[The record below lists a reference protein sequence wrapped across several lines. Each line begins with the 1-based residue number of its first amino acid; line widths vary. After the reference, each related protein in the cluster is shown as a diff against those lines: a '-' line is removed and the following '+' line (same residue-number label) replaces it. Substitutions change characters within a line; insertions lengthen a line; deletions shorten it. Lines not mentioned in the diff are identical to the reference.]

1 MFRGFSSITANRQ
14 LVLANTFICLLV
26 AAAALSAL
34 YCVQWIHRT
43 QASLTSVADS
53 KAAMQ
58 LLMRSV
64 NAAILAEGTPAAKAA
79 SRQALEE
86 ADSRFTTLLPVLTEQ
101 VGGEA
106 AYTKLSAQW
115 SDLTGQIVALLGND
129 VVLRRDDPETL
140 ESYAQLSGVSTE
152 FLRNIEKLAHEFE
165 TKGKATSDKALYAVA
180 AIFALTLVCII
191 GATYAVYALLS
202 RPLEQVLK
210 VANAVAAGDLSCEL
224 ESSGRYEAGQLM
236 QALNVMIRNLKNIV
250 EEVRHGTY
258 AISESAEQ
266 IAYGNLELSSRTEQQ
281 VSSLQQTS
289 ASMNEMTRIAKQNAE
304 SAQLANQM
312 AATAFASAQKGGKV
326 VSDVVATM
334 ASINQ
339 ASKKIVD
346 IIAVIDGIAFQTNIL
361 ALNAA
366 VEAARAGEQ
375 GRGFA
380 VVASEVRNL
389 AQRSVTAAK
398 EIKQL
403 IANSVERV
411 EAGTKLVDQ
420 AGARMGDIETSI
432 QSVSDIMDEITEASR
447 VQTRGIE
454 QMFQAVSQIDQGT
467 QQNASLA
474 EESTGASES
483 MRTQAS
489 KLARVVSIFN
499 LEAEPVQAEPEA
511 APERG
516 SARGSLSAPSAATIG
531 FTPSLNLE
539 DALRT

>member
-1 MFRGFSSITANRQ
+1 MLRGFSSITANRQ
-14 LVLANTFICLLV
+14 LVLANSAICLLV
-26 AAAALSAL
+26 IGAALSAML
-34 YCVQWIHRT
+34 CVQWIDRT
-43 QASLTSVADS
+43 QASLTSIAET
-53 KAAMQ
+53 KGAMQ
-58 LLMRSV
+58 FLMRGV
-64 NAAILAEGTPAAKAA
+64 NESLVTDGSASSRAATQ
-79 SRQALEE
+79 QALK
-86 ADSRFTTLLPVLTEQ
+86 DVDTRFATLLPVLTEQ
-101 VGGEA
+101 SGDDA
-106 AYTKLSAQW
+106 AATRLTAQW
-115 SDLTGQIVALLGND
+115 GEMRGQIESVLSNAALH
-129 VVLRRDDPETL
+129 RDDPATL
-140 ESYAQLSGVSTE
+140 AAFTRLGGVSAE
-152 FLRNIEKLAHEFE
+152 FLRHIEALAADFE
-165 TKGKATSDKALYAVA
+165 KKGKASSDKAFYAMT
-180 AIFALTLVCII
+180 AIFALTVLCIV
-191 GATYAVYALLS
+191 AVTYAVYVLLA

-210 VANAVAAGDLSCEL
+210 VANAVAAGDLTYEIDSH
-224 ESSGRYEAGQLM
+224 SKHEAGQLM
-236 QALNVMIRNLKNIV
+236 HALNGMNRNLKNIV
-250 EEVRHGTY
+250 EEVRAGTH
-258 AISESAEQ
+258 AISASAEQ
-266 IAYGNLELSSRTEQQ
+266 IASGNLELSSRTEQQ

-304 SAQLANQM
+304 SAQLANRM

-326 VSDVVATM
+326 VADVVETM

-339 ASKKIVD
+339 ASRKIVD
-346 IIAVIDGIAFQTNIL
+346 IIGVIDGIAFQTNIL

-411 EAGTKLVDQ
+411 EAGSKLVDQ

-454 QMFQAVSQIDQGT
+454 QMFQAITQIDHGT

-483 MRTQAS
+483 MRMQAS
-489 KLARVVSIFN
+489 KLSRVVSIFKLN
-499 LEAEPVQAEPEA
+499 AEAPRA
-511 APERG
+511 APGAEQHSPRSG
-516 SARGSLSAPSAATIG
+516 ASPASSHSIG
-531 FTPSLNLE
+531 FTRPLELE
-539 DALRT
+539 DAFRS

>member
-1 MFRGFSSITANRQ
+1 MLRGFSSITANRQ

-26 AAAALSAL
+26 IGAALSAML
-34 YCVQWIHRT
+34 CVQWIDRT
-43 QASLTSVADS
+43 QASLTSIAET
-53 KAAMQ
+53 KGAMQ
-58 LLMRSV
+58 FLMRSV
-64 NAAILAEGTPAAKAA
+64 NESLVTEGSA
-79 SRQALEE
+79 SSRATTQQALQ
-86 ADSRFTTLLPVLTEQ
+86 DVDTRFATLLPLLTEQ
-101 VGGEA
+101 AGNEA
-106 AYTKLSAQW
+106 AAARLTAQWAEMKGQIEAVLSTGLHRDDQATMAAFTKLGGISA
-115 SDLTGQIVALLGND
+115 
-129 VVLRRDDPETL
+129 
-140 ESYAQLSGVSTE
+140 E
-152 FLRNIEKLAHEFE
+152 FLRHIETLATDFE
-165 TKGKATSDKALYAVA
+165 KKGKTSSEKAFYAMA
-180 AIFALTLVCII
+180 AIFVLTVASIV
-191 GATYAVYALLS
+191 AVTYAVYALLAK
-202 RPLEQVLK
+202 PLEQVLK
-210 VANAVAAGDLSCEL
+210 VANAVAAGDLTYEIDSR
-224 ESSGRYEAGQLM
+224 SHHEAGQLM
-236 QALNVMIRNLKNIV
+236 HALNGMNRNLKNIV
-250 EEVRHGTY
+250 QEVRAGTY

-266 IAYGNLELSSRTEQQ
+266 IASGNLELSSRTEQQ

-304 SAQLANQM
+304 SAQLANRM

-326 VSDVVATM
+326 VSDVVETM

-346 IIAVIDGIAFQTNIL
+346 IIGVIDGIAFQTNIL

-411 EAGTKLVDQ
+411 EAGSKLVDQ

-447 VQTRGIE
+447 VQTKGIE
-454 QMFQAVSQIDQGT
+454 QMFQAITQIDHGT

-483 MRTQAS
+483 MRMQAS
-489 KLARVVSIFN
+489 KLARVVSIFKLN
-499 LEAEPVQAEPEA
+499 ATPAQA
-511 APERG
+511 APTAAPRG
-516 SARGSLSAPSAATIG
+516 AARNAVSTSQSPSIA
-531 FTPSLNLE
+531 FTQPLDLQ

>member
-1 MFRGFSSITANRQ
+1 
-14 LVLANTFICLLV
+14 
-26 AAAALSAL
+26 
-34 YCVQWIHRT
+34 
-43 QASLTSVADS
+43 
-53 KAAMQ
+53 
-58 LLMRSV
+58 
-64 NAAILAEGTPAAKAA
+64 
-79 SRQALEE
+79 
-86 ADSRFTTLLPVLTEQ
+86 LLPVLTEQ

-129 VVLRRDDPETL
+129 VILRRDDPETL

-334 ASINQ
+334 GSINQ

-389 AQRSVTAAK
+389 AQRSVPAAK

-483 MRTQAS
+483 MRMQAS
-489 KLARVVSIFN
+489 KLARVVSIFK
-499 LEAEPVQAEPEA
+499 L
-511 APERG
+511 
-516 SARGSLSAPSAATIG
+516 
-531 FTPSLNLE
+531 
-539 DALRT
+539 DA

>member
-1 MFRGFSSITANRQ
+1 MLRGFSSITAKRQ
-14 LVLANTFICLLV
+14 LVLANSFICLLV
-26 AAAALSAL
+26 AAAALSAMV
-34 YCVQWIHRT
+34 CVQWIHQT
-43 QASLTSVADS
+43 QASLTSVAES
-53 KAAMQ
+53 KGSMQ

-64 NAAILAEGTPAAKAA
+64 NEAILAEGTPASRAAAK
-79 SRQALEE
+79 QALGE
-86 ADSRFTTLLPVLTEQ
+86 ADTRFGELLPVLTAQ
-101 VGGEA
+101 VGGEPA
-106 AYTKLSAQW
+106 FLKLSSQW
-115 SDLTGQIVALLGND
+115 SDLSGQIASILGAD
-129 VVLRRDDPETL
+129 SELRQGDPATL
-140 ESYAQLSGVSTE
+140 EAYAQLSGVSNE
-152 FLRNIEKLAHEFE
+152 FLRKVESLALEFE
-165 TKGKATSDKALYAVA
+165 QKGKATSDKAFYAVA
-180 AIFALTLVCII
+180 AIFLLTVTCIAL
-191 GATYAVYALLS
+191 ATYAVYLLLA

-210 VANAVAAGDLSCEL
+210 VANAVAAGDLTYEID
-224 ESSGRYEAGQLM
+224 SSSKYQAGQLM
-236 QALNVMIRNLKNIV
+236 HALNGMNQNLKNIV
-250 EEVRHGTY
+250 QQVRRGTD

-326 VSDVVATM
+326 VSDVVETM

-339 ASKKIVD
+339 ASRKIVD
-346 IIAVIDGIAFQTNIL
+346 IIAVMDGIAFQTNIL

-411 EAGTKLVDQ
+411 EAGSKLVDQ

-454 QMFQAVSQIDQGT
+454 QMFEAITQIDNGT

-483 MRTQAS
+483 MRMQAN
-489 KLARVVSIFN
+489 KLARVVSIFK
-499 LEAEPVQAEPEA
+499 LDASPAQDAPEA
-511 APERG
+511 AAQPEARHAV
-516 SARGSLSAPSAATIG
+516 SATPAPSIG
-531 FTPSLNLE
+531 FTQSLNLE
-539 DALRT
+539 SALRT

>member
-1 MFRGFSSITANRQ
+1 MLRGFSSITAKRQ
-14 LVLANTFICLLV
+14 LVLANSFICLLV
-26 AAAALSAL
+26 AAAALSATI
-34 YCVQWIHRT
+34 CVQWIHRT
-43 QASLTSVADS
+43 QASLTSVAES
-53 KAAMQ
+53 KGSMQ

-64 NAAILAEGTPAAKAA
+64 NEAILAEGSSASRAAAK
-79 SRQALEE
+79 QALGD
-86 ADSRFTTLLPVLTEQ
+86 ADTRFGELLPVLTAQ
-101 VGGEA
+101 VGGEPA
-106 AYTKLSAQW
+106 FLKLSSQW
-115 SDLTGQIVALLGND
+115 SDLSGQIASILGGDSALRQGD
-129 VVLRRDDPETL
+129 AATVEA
-140 ESYAQLSGVSTE
+140 YAQLSAVSTE
-152 FLRNIEKLAHEFE
+152 FLRKIESLALEFE
-165 TKGKATSDKALYAVA
+165 QKGKATSNQAFYAVA
-180 AIFALTLVCII
+180 AIFLLTVTCIAL
-191 GATYAVYALLS
+191 ATYAVYLLLA

-210 VANAVAAGDLSCEL
+210 VANAVAAGDLTYEID
-224 ESSGRYEAGQLM
+224 SSSKYQAGQLM
-236 QALNVMIRNLKNIV
+236 HALDGMNQNLKNIV
-250 EEVRHGTY
+250 QEVRRGTD

-304 SAQLANQM
+304 SAQLANRM

-326 VSDVVATM
+326 VSDVVETM

-339 ASKKIVD
+339 ASRKIVD

-380 VVASEVRNL
+380 VVASEVRSL

-411 EAGTKLVDQ
+411 EAGSKLVDQ

-447 VQTRGIE
+447 VQTKGIE
-454 QMFQAVSQIDQGT
+454 QMFEAITQIDNGT

-483 MRTQAS
+483 MRMQAN
-489 KLARVVSIFN
+489 KLARVVSIFKLN
-499 LEAEPVQAEPEA
+499 ASPMQDAPEA
-511 APERG
+511 AAPPEARHAV
-516 SARGSLSAPSAATIG
+516 SAAQAPSIG
-531 FTPSLNLE
+531 FTQSLNLE
-539 DALRT
+539 SALRT

>member
-1 MFRGFSSITANRQ
+1 MVRGFSSITAKQQ
-14 LVLANTFICLLV
+14 LVVATAFICLLV
-26 AAAALSAL
+26 IGAALSAML
-34 YCVQWIHRT
+34 CVQWLNRT
-43 QASLTSVADS
+43 QASLTLVAES
-53 KAAMQ
+53 KGAMQ
-58 LLMRSV
+58 LLMRNV
-64 NAAILAEGTPAAKAA
+64 DDAILTDGAMTARAATK
-79 SRQALEE
+79 QALEN
-86 ADSRFTTLLPVLTEQ
+86 ADARFTTLLPALTDYP
-101 VGGEA
+101 GGDVSF
-106 AYTKLSAQW
+106 TRVSAQW
-115 SDLTGQIVALLGND
+115 SDLTGKILALVGNAD
-129 VVLRRDDPETL
+129 TLRRGDPETL
-140 ESYAQLSGVSTE
+140 ESYSQLTAVSTK
-152 FLRNIEKLAHEFE
+152 FLSNIEMLAKDFE
-165 TKGKATSDKALYAVA
+165 KNSKASAEKAFYAVA
-180 AIFALTLVCII
+180 AIFALTVVCILLV
-191 GATYAVYALLS
+191 TYAVYTLLA

-210 VANAVAAGDLSCEL
+210 VANAVAAGDLTCEIDSRSKL
-224 ESSGRYEAGQLM
+224 EAGQLM
-236 QALNVMIRNLKNIV
+236 HALNGMNRNLKNIV
-250 EEVRHGTY
+250 EEVRAGTY
-258 AISESAEQ
+258 AISVSAEQ
-266 IAYGNLELSSRTEQQ
+266 IASGNLELSSRTEQQ
-281 VSSLQQTS
+281 VSSLQQST

-304 SAQLANQM
+304 SAQLANRM

-326 VSDVVATM
+326 VSDVVETM

-346 IIAVIDGIAFQTNIL
+346 IIGVIDGIAFQTNIL

-411 EAGTKLVDQ
+411 EAGSKLVDQ

-447 VQTRGIE
+447 VQTKGIE
-454 QMFQAVSQIDQGT
+454 QMLQAITQIDQGT

-483 MRTQAS
+483 MRMQAS
-489 KLARVVSIFN
+489 KLARVVSIFKLN
-499 LEAEPVQAEPEA
+499 AAASQAESPG
-511 APERG
+511 APQ
-516 SARGSLSAPSAATIG
+516 SASRPTAKASPPSIAFTQPYSLD
-531 FTPSLNLE
+531 

>member
-1 MFRGFSSITANRQ
+1 MLRGFSSITAKRQ
-14 LVLANTFICLLV
+14 LVLANSFICLLV
-26 AAAALSAL
+26 AAAALSAWV
-34 YCVQWIHRT
+34 CVQWIHQT
-43 QASLTSVADS
+43 QASLTSVAES
-53 KAAMQ
+53 KGSMQ

-64 NAAILAEGTPAAKAA
+64 NEAILAGGSSAARAAAK
-79 SRQALEE
+79 QAL
-86 ADSRFTTLLPVLTEQ
+86 ADADTRFGELLPVLTAQ
-101 VGGEA
+101 VGGEPA
-106 AYTKLSAQW
+106 FLKLSSQW
-115 SDLTGQIVALLGND
+115 SDLSGQIASILGAD
-129 VVLRRDDPETL
+129 SGLRQGDPATL
-140 ESYAQLSGVSTE
+140 EAYAQLSSVSTE
-152 FLRNIEKLAHEFE
+152 FLRKIESLALEFE
-165 TKGKATSDKALYAVA
+165 QQGKATSDKALYAVA
-180 AIFALTLVCII
+180 AIFLLTVTCIAL
-191 GATYAVYALLS
+191 ATYAVYLLLA
-202 RPLEQVLK
+202 RPLEQVLQ
-210 VANAVAAGDLSCEL
+210 VANAVAAGDLTYEID
-224 ESSGRYEAGQLM
+224 SSSKFQAGQLM
-236 QALNVMIRNLKNIV
+236 HALNGMNQNLKNIV
-250 EEVRHGTY
+250 REVRRGTD

-266 IAYGNLELSSRTEQQ
+266 IAFGNLELSSRTEQQ

-304 SAQLANQM
+304 SAQLANRM

-326 VSDVVATM
+326 VSDVVETM

-339 ASKKIVD
+339 ASRKIVD

-380 VVASEVRNL
+380 VVASEVRSL

-411 EAGTKLVDQ
+411 EAGSKLVDQ

-447 VQTRGIE
+447 VQTKGIE
-454 QMFQAVSQIDQGT
+454 QMFEAITQIDNGT

-483 MRTQAS
+483 MRMHAN
-489 KLARVVSIFN
+489 KLARVVSIFKLN
-499 LEAEPVQAEPEA
+499 ASQYQPAPEA
-511 APERG
+511 AAQPE
-516 SARGSLSAPSAATIG
+516 ARHAVGGTPAPSIG
-531 FTPSLNLE
+531 FTQSLNLE
-539 DALRT
+539 SALRT